1 MVMTTEDFWDSLI
14 SREFTMMTVLIY
26 IPDAVPIYEIVR
38 TVRWEDFT
46 QSNMKLPEIFGLA

>member
-1 MVMTTEDFWDSLI
+1 
-14 SREFTMMTVLIY
+14 MTVIAY

-46 QSNMKLPEIFGLA
+46 QSNMKLPEILGFSLEN